1 MPKKHHKTMHICK
14 RCKTRFRGQ
23 FCPYCG
29 TEYGAHLHGRP
40 RGGVLLSLL
49 KFILTLVLL
58 AAALL
63 LAVAILDST
72 AYAHNPDNA
81 TAYAII
87 GSIRNAVNPDAL
99 AAYDAARESTLRF
112 LTDLWAAITD

>member
-1 MPKKHHKTMHICK
+1 MHICK

-40 RGGVLLSLL
+40 HGGVLLSLL

-63 LAVAILDST
+63 LAIAILDST
-72 AYAHNPDNA
+72 AYAHDPAHA
-81 TAYAII
+81 TAYAVI
-87 GSIRNAVNPDAL
+87 GSIRNAVPPDAL
-99 AAYDAARESTLRF
+99 AVYDAARESAL
-112 LTDLWAAITD
+112 AALKNAYAAVRAFFSEALS